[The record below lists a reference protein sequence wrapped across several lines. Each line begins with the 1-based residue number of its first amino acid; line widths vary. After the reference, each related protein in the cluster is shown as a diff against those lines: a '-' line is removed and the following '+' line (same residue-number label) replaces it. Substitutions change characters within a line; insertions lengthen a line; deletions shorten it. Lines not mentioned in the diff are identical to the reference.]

1 MEAPS
6 QAGARRWAARGR
18 SLAPGLLVC
27 GVIALAST
35 FLSEHYGG
43 PQLLY
48 ALLIGLAFHF
58 LHGNPQAKPGI
69 EFCGRTVLRAG
80 VALLGVR
87 ITLDRVSHL
96 GAGVALVTLA
106 ALVLTIVMGVWW
118 ARLLGRPRT
127 EGLLS
132 GGSVAICGASAA
144 LAISAVLPQT
154 KENER
159 FTLLAVVAVTVLSTL
174 AMVVYPLLIHAFDM
188 AAGPA
193 GVFLGGTIHDVA
205 QVVAAGMMLGPDAGD
220 TATVVKLFRVMLLM
234 PVVMAISLWYRQQP
248 AEAGEDGTKDTGA
261 QAGAGAATATGVASE
276 VGAVPGKGRGAGA
289 PLIPPFLLAF
299 LAMLLLASSGLVPP
313 VAVQAATDASRICLV
328 LAIAAAG
335 IKTSIEE
342 LLQLGWKPL
351 LLFAG
356 ETLFIGA
363 FVLVAVLVLGLGAV
377 R

>member
-1 MEAPS
+1 MAELDEPGVD
-6 QAGARRWAARGR
+6 AGARQRPAWHPLQWLARGR
-18 SLAPGLLVC
+18 VLAPGVLVC

-58 LHGNPQAKPGI
+58 IHANPQAKPGI
-69 EFCGRTVLRAG
+69 EFCGRTVLRIG

-87 ITLDRVSHL
+87 ITLSQVSQL
-96 GAGVALVTLA
+96 GVEVALVVFI
-106 ALVLTIVMGVWW
+106 ALVLTIFMGVWW
-118 ARLLGRPRT
+118 ARLLGRTRE
-127 EGLLS
+127 EGILS

-154 KENER
+154 KANER
-159 FTLLAVVAVTVLSTL
+159 FTLLAVVAVTVLSTV
-174 AMVVYPLLIHAFDM
+174 AMIVYPLLIGVLDLGP
-188 AAGPA
+188 GPA

-205 QVVAAGMMLGPDAGD
+205 QVVAAGMMLGPEAGD

-234 PVVMAISLWYRQQP
+234 PVVMAISLLYRNRQQ
-248 AEAGEDGTKDTGA
+248 AEGNHLDM
-261 QAGAGAATATGVASE
+261 
-276 VGAVPGKGRGAGA
+276 
-289 PLIPPFLLAF
+289 PLIPGFLIAF
-299 LAMLLLASSGLVPP
+299 VLMMLLSSSGLVP
-313 VAVQAATDASRICLV
+313 AVVVQGATDASRVCLV

-351 LLFAG
+351 LLFVG
-356 ETLFIGA
+356 ETLFIGL
-363 FVLVAVLVLGLGAV
+363 FVLLAIVTLGLAGA

>member
-1 MEAPS
+1 M
-6 QAGARRWAARGR
+6 RWLDTAKV
-18 SLAPGLLVC
+18 LAPGAMVC

-58 LHGNPQAKPGI
+58 IHGNPQAKPGI
-69 EFCGRTVLRAG
+69 EFCGRTVLRVG

-87 ITLDRVSHL
+87 ITLNQVSEL
-96 GAGVALVTLA
+96 GVEVAVVILA
-106 ALVLTIVMGVWW
+106 ALVLTIFMGIWW
-118 ARLLGRPRT
+118 AKLLGRTRE
-127 EGLLS
+127 EGILS

-154 KENER
+154 KANER
-159 FTLLAVVAVTVLSTL
+159 FTLLAVVSVTVLSTV
-174 AMVVYPLLIHAFDM
+174 AMVLYPLLIQALGL

-205 QVVAAGMMLGPDAGD
+205 QVVAAGMMLGPEAGD

-234 PVVMAISLWYRQQP
+234 PVVMVISLLYRRQQP
-248 AEAGEDGTKDTGA
+248 ATGKDLNM
-261 QAGAGAATATGVASE
+261 
-276 VGAVPGKGRGAGA
+276 
-289 PLIPPFLLAF
+289 PLIPGFLLAF
-299 LAMLLLASSGLVPP
+299 VVMMLLASSGLVPA
-313 VAVQAATDASRICLV
+313 AVVEGATDASRICLV

-351 LLFAG
+351 LLFVS
-356 ETLFIGA
+356 ETLFIGL
-363 FVLVAVLVLGLGAV
+363 FVLLAVISLNLAGA

>member
-1 MEAPS
+1 MAETDTTTKHPTWHPL
-6 QAGARRWAARGR
+6 GWLARMRV
-18 SLAPGLLVC
+18 LAPGVLVC

-58 LHGNPQAKPGI
+58 IHGNPQAKPGI
-69 EFCGRTVLRAG
+69 EFCGRTVLRLG

-87 ITLDRVSHL
+87 ITLNQVSQL
-96 GAGVALVTLA
+96 GVEVAVVILC
-106 ALVLTIVMGVWW
+106 ALVLTIVMGVW
-118 ARLLGRPRT
+118 AAKLLGRTRE
-127 EGLLS
+127 EGILS

-144 LAISAVLPQT
+144 LAISAVLPPS
-154 KENER
+154 KANER
-159 FTLLAVVAVTVLSTL
+159 FTLLAVVAVTVLSTV
-174 AMVVYPLLIHAFDM
+174 AMVLYPLLINALDL
-188 AAGPA
+188 APGPA

-205 QVVAAGMMLGPDAGD
+205 QVVAAGMLLGPEAGD

-234 PVVMAISLWYRQQP
+234 PVVMLISLLYRRQQ
-248 AEAGEDGTKDTGA
+248 
-261 QAGAGAATATGVASE
+261 ATEGKALNMPL
-276 VGAVPGKGRGAGA
+276 VPG
-289 PLIPPFLLAF
+289 FLVAF
-299 LAMLLLASSGLVPP
+299 VVMVLLASSGWVPP
-313 VAVQAATDASRICLV
+313 VVVQGATDASRACLV

-351 LLFAG
+351 MLFLG
-356 ETLFIGA
+356 ETLFIGL
-363 FVLVAVLVLGLGAV
+363 FVLLAVLGLGLAGA

>member
-1 MEAPS
+1 MADTGENGAAATAPKRP
-6 QAGARRWAARGR
+6 AWHPLHWVVRARV
-18 SLAPGLLVC
+18 LAPGMLVC

-58 LHGNPQAKPGI
+58 IHGNPQAKPGI
-69 EFCGRTVLRAG
+69 EFCGRTVLRVG

-87 ITLDRVSHL
+87 ITLNQVSQL
-96 GAGVALVTLA
+96 GVEVAVVILL
-106 ALVLTIVMGVWW
+106 ALVLTIFMGVWW
-118 ARLLGRPRT
+118 ARLLGRTRE
-127 EGLLS
+127 EGILS

-154 KENER
+154 KANER
-159 FTLLAVVAVTVLSTL
+159 FTLLAVVAVTVLSTV
-174 AMVVYPLLIHAFDM
+174 AMVLYPLLIQALGM

-205 QVVAAGMMLGPDAGD
+205 QVVAAGMMLGPEAGD

-234 PVVMAISLWYRQQP
+234 PVVMVISLLYRRQQP
-248 AEAGEDGTKDTGA
+248 AEGKDLNM
-261 QAGAGAATATGVASE
+261 
-276 VGAVPGKGRGAGA
+276 
-289 PLIPPFLLAF
+289 PLIPGFLLAF
-299 LAMLLLASSGLVPP
+299 VVMMLLASSGLVP
-313 VAVQAATDASRICLV
+313 AVVVQGATDASRVCLV

-351 LLFAG
+351 MLFVS
-356 ETLFIGA
+356 ETLFIGG
-363 FVLVAVLVLGLGAV
+363 FVLLAVMGLGLAGA

>member
-1 MEAPS
+1 M
-6 QAGARRWAARGR
+6 
-18 SLAPGLLVC
+18 APGVLVC
-27 GVIALAST
+27 GVIALSST

-58 LHGNPQAKPGI
+58 IHGNPQAKPGI
-69 EFCGRTVLRAG
+69 EFCGRTVLRVG

-87 ITLDRVSHL
+87 ITFNQVLQL
-96 GAGVALVTLA
+96 GPEVAVVILC
-106 ALVLTIVMGVWW
+106 ALVLTILMGVWW
-118 ARLLGRPRT
+118 AKLLGRTRE

-154 KENER
+154 KANER
-159 FTLLAVVAVTVLSTL
+159 FTLLAVVAVTVLSTV
-174 AMVVYPLLIHAFDM
+174 AMILYPLVIGVLDL

-205 QVVAAGMMLGPDAGD
+205 QVVAAGMMLGPEAGD

-234 PVVMAISLWYRQQP
+234 PVVMAISLLYRHHQT
-248 AEAGEDGTKDTGA
+248 ADGD
-261 QAGAGAATATGVASE
+261 E
-276 VGAVPGKGRGAGA
+276 LNM
-289 PLIPPFLLAF
+289 PLIPGFLLAF
-299 LAMLLLASSGLVPP
+299 VVMMLLASTGLVSPS
-313 VAVQAATDASRICLV
+313 VVQGATDASRVCLV

-342 LLQLGWKPL
+342 LLQLGWRPL
-351 LLFAG
+351 LLFLG
-356 ETLFIGA
+356 ETLFIGL
-363 FVLVAVLVLGLGAV
+363 FVLLATITLGLAGT

>member
-1 MEAPS
+1 VSLPDEVVVSRPAWHPLHWL
-6 QAGARRWAARGR
+6 ARSRV
-18 SLAPGLLVC
+18 LAPGVLVC
-27 GVIALAST
+27 GVIALSST

-58 LHGNPQAKPGI
+58 IHSNPQAKPGI
-69 EFCGRTVLRAG
+69 EFCGRTVLRVG

-87 ITLDRVSHL
+87 ITLSQVSQL
-96 GAGVALVTLA
+96 GVEVALVILL
-106 ALVLTIVMGVWW
+106 ALVLTILMGVWW
-118 ARLLGRPRT
+118 AKLLGRTRE
-127 EGLLS
+127 EGILS

-154 KENER
+154 KANER
-159 FTLLAVVAVTVLSTL
+159 FTLLAVVAVTVLSTV
-174 AMVVYPLLIHAFDM
+174 AMIVYPLVIAALDLG
-188 AAGPA
+188 AGPA

-205 QVVAAGMMLGPDAGD
+205 QVVAAGMMLGPEAGD

-234 PVVMAISLWYRQQP
+234 PVVMAISLLYRHHQP
-248 AEAGEDGTKDTGA
+248 VEGKDLTM
-261 QAGAGAATATGVASE
+261 
-276 VGAVPGKGRGAGA
+276 
-289 PLIPPFLLAF
+289 PLIPGFLLAF
-299 LAMLLLASSGLVPP
+299 VVMMLLSSSGLVPTS
-313 VAVQAATDASRICLV
+313 VVQGATDASRVCLV

-351 LLFAG
+351 LLFVS
-356 ETLFIGA
+356 ETLFIGL
-363 FVLVAVLVLGLGAV
+363 FVLIAVIALGLAGT

>member
-1 MEAPS
+1 MAEAGDPGPAAS
-6 QAGARRWAARGR
+6 KPQRPVWHPLHWVARSRV
-18 SLAPGLLVC
+18 LAPGVLVC

-58 LHGNPQAKPGI
+58 IHGNSQAKPGI
-69 EFCGRTVLRAG
+69 EFCGRTVLRFG

-87 ITLDRVSHL
+87 ITLNQVSQL
-96 GAGVALVTLA
+96 GVEVAVVILC
-106 ALVLTIVMGVWW
+106 ALVLTILMGVWW
-118 ARLLGRPRT
+118 AKLLGCTRE
-127 EGLLS
+127 EGILS

-154 KENER
+154 KANER
-159 FTLLAVVAVTVLSTL
+159 FTLLAVVAVTVLSTV
-174 AMVVYPLLIHAFDM
+174 AMIVYPLVIAALDLG
-188 AAGPA
+188 AGPA

-205 QVVAAGMMLGPDAGD
+205 QVVAAGMMLGPEAGD

-234 PVVMAISLWYRQQP
+234 PVVMAISLLYRHHQP
-248 AEAGEDGTKDTGA
+248 TEGKDLA
-261 QAGAGAATATGVASE
+261 M
-276 VGAVPGKGRGAGA
+276 
-289 PLIPPFLLAF
+289 PLIPGFLLAF
-299 LAMLLLASSGLVPP
+299 VVMMLLSSSGLVPAS
-313 VAVQAATDASRICLV
+313 VVQGATDASRVCLV

-351 LLFAG
+351 LLFVS
-356 ETLFIGA
+356 ETLFIGL
-363 FVLVAVLVLGLGAV
+363 FVLIAVIALGLAGT